1 MLLDVATLVASEAD
15 LAEGLGDG
23 GGDGGGGAGTVGI
36 GGSGEDV
43 IAAALIVIGEAG
55 GNVMGSGTV

>member
-23 GGDGGGGAGTVGI
+23 GSDGGGGTGTAGI

-43 IAAALIVIGEAG
+43 VAAALVIVGEAG
-55 GNVMGSGTV
+55 GNVVGCGTV